1 MNKSEVGSLL
11 MVVFLVAL
19 WGSVRLSKRWR
30 GSGAVGYLYASYA
43 VLYTGLAAVTAS
55 MWLGDHPWDYW
66 FAVGGTVYMA
76 LVLPWLVWSFRREV
90 RKVRGVGD

>member
-1 MNKSEVGSLL
+1 
-11 MVVFLVAL
+11 
-19 WGSVRLSKRWR
+19 VR
-30 GSGAVGYLYASYA
+30 YLYASYV
-43 VLYTGLAAVTAS
+43 VLYTGVAVVTAS
-55 MWLGDHPWDYW
+55 MWLGDRDHPWDYW